1 MNDAAPQ
8 IDFKKIIPP
17 FIFGYT
23 GRHLFGGLGG
33 ALLGASVYIVF
44 IKPTIFPTKSG
55 QPLPNGSET
64 PL

>member
-17 FIFGYT
+17 IIFGYS

-33 ALLGASVYIVF
+33 ALFGVAIYTVF
-44 IKPTIFPTKSG
+44 VKPTIFPINSA
-55 QPLPNGSET
+55 QPLPNGSEP